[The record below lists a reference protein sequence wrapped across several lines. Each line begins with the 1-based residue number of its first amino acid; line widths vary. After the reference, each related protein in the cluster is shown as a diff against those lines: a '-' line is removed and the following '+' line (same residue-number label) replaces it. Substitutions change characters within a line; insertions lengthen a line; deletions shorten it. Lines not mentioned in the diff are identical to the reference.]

1 MLRSQRLKSSCT
13 VAHNCHG
20 KRNNLAAKEKDSRQ
34 KKKTHGKR
42 KNFTAKMKRL
52 TAKEKTLQQRKKPH
66 GIKKRLTAREKT
78 TRQKEKTDGKR
89 NNLTANEISM
99 SSRHKRERIGAGRFF
114 LLPWVFSFSPWGS
127 SFYGGP
133 CNVSRQKQN
142 LQQGISLP
150 PWHFIS
156 VVASRF
162 RREKLPLS
170 CRELA
175 LSCREFAWS
184 CCNFCFCRYTYGPPH
199 PFAVSFSFAARLF
212 LLLTPRQLWATVELS
227 VI

>member
-13 VAHNCHG
+13 VVHNCHG

-114 LLPWVFSFSPWGS
+114 LLWVRESFP
-127 SFYGGP
+127 
-133 CNVSRQKQN
+133 
-142 LQQGISLP
+142 
-150 PWHFIS
+150 
-156 VVASRF
+156 F
-162 RREKLPLS
+162 RREVLPFTVAHVTCHGKNKTYNKAFHFRRGISFPSWLLAS
-170 CRELA
+170 AVKNCRCL
-175 LSCREFAWS
+175 
-184 CCNFCFCRYTYGPPH
+184 
-199 PFAVSFSFAARLF
+199 AVS
-212 LLLTPRQLWATVELS
+212 
-227 VI
+227 